1 MIYTLRRLLP
11 YALSFTV
18 PFLTLAGLFLGGWA
32 VWLTVITVFVI
43 VPVLE
48 LIMRNNGSNVPEY
61 LEDTLRSGA
70 SFTGMLLLH
79 LPLHYIIVWLFLETV
94 SKNHYSP
101 AELTGLL
108 LSTAISLGGIGITVA
123 HELIHRPQ
131 RWLKLAGELLLLP
144 VLYIHFTI
152 EHVRGHHKHVGTHR
166 DPATAFY
173 GEHIFGF
180 WIKSVT
186 GSYRSAWE
194 LELARLKKSGKGFF
208 SLSNAMIFYTLATAG
223 FFGGIYLLYGSYTFL
238 LFLLTAV
245 VSFTLLEIVNYI
257 EHYGLER
264 MEKEPGRFEKVE
276 MHHSWNS
283 NTYISR
289 YFLFEL
295 TRHSDHHM
303 NAAREYQILRDMEES
318 PRHPTGY
325 PGMILLALIPS
336 LWRRV
341 MDPLVEKFAVKR
353 Q

>member
-1 MIYTLRRLLP
+1 M
-11 YALSFTV
+11 S
-18 PFLTLAGLFLGGWA
+18 
-32 VWLTVITVFVI
+32 WLTVITVFLI
-43 VPVLE
+43 VPIAE
-48 LIMRNNGSNVPEY
+48 LILKDDGSNVPEY
-61 LEDTLRSGA
+61 LEDGLRSGA
-70 SFTGMLLLH
+70 SFTSMLLLH
-79 LPLHYIIVWLFLETV
+79 LPLQYIIVWRFLEAV
-94 SKNHYSP
+94 SKNHYTAP
-101 AELTGLL
+101 ELTGLI

-166 DPATAFY
+166 DPATALY

-180 WIKSVT
+180 WFKSVI

-194 LELARLKKSGKGFF
+194 LELVRLKKSGKGFF
-208 SLSNAMIFYTLATAG
+208 SFSNAMLHYTLTTVI
-223 FFGGIYLLYGSYTFL
+223 FFGGIYIIYGAAAVF

-245 VSFTLLEIVNYI
+245 ISFTLLEIVNYI

-264 MEKEPGRFEKVE
+264 LEREPGRFEKVDI
-276 MHHSWNS
+276 HHSWNS

-303 NAAREYQILRDMEES
+303 NATREYQILRDIEES

-325 PGMILLALIPS
+325 PGMILLALIPP
-336 LWRRV
+336 LWRKV
-341 MDPLVEKFAVKR
+341 MDPLVEKFSVRGK
-353 Q
+353 